1 MKQGKTIVPHFLA
14 VIFVGFFVIM
24 IYVYVEAKKLN
35 PVLLD
40 EHGQVE
46 GQVDDSWKKAAK
58 DTTLLLW

>member
-40 EHGQVE
+40 EHGHVRGE
-46 GQVDDSWKKAAK
+46 KR
-58 DTTLLLW
+58 